1 MILRKY
7 MSLLGIGSAKID
19 LVLPKTSFKQGELLH
34 GYFFLEGGV
43 IEQKLRR
50 VECDL
55 VMLDNNGKE
64 EKIIDSTTVLK
75 SDIIQ
80 AEECN
85 KLSFTYRIPE
95 TLPYSVENGVRYLFK
110 TKLTFDQGV
119 ESLDEDYITIDQS

>member
-34 GYFFLEGGV
+34 GYFFLEGGI

-55 VMLDNNGKE
+55 VMLDKNGKE

-95 TLPYSVENGVRYLFK
+95 TLPYSEENGIRYLFK

-119 ESLDEDYITIDQS
+119 ESLDEDYITIEQ

>member
-7 MSLLGIGSAKID
+7 MSLFGIGSAKID
-19 LVLPKTSFKQGELLH
+19 LVLPKTTFKQGELLH
-34 GYFFLEGGV
+34 GYFFLEGGI

-55 VMLDNNGKE
+55 VMIDKNGKE
-64 EKIIDSTTVLK
+64 ENLIDSTTILK
-75 SDIIQ
+75 SDIIR

-85 KLSFTYRIPE
+85 KLSFTYRIPKK
-95 TLPYSVENGVRYLFK
+95 LPYFVEGSRYLFK

-119 ESLDEDYITIDQS
+119 ESLDEDYISIE

>member
-7 MSLLGIGSAKID
+7 MSLFGIGSAKID
-19 LVLPKTSFKQGELLH
+19 LVLPKSSFKQGELLH
-34 GYFFLEGGV
+34 GYFFLEGGI

-55 VMLDNNGKE
+55 VMIDKNGKD
-64 EKIIDSTTVLK
+64 EKLIDTNTVLK

-80 AEECN
+80 AEERN
-85 KLSFTYRIPE
+85 KLSFTYRIPKNIPSFNE
-95 TLPYSVENGVRYLFK
+95 GVRYLFK

-119 ESLDEDYITIDQS
+119 ESVDEDYISIE